1 MNSEIES
8 NNVMFNTKMMDE
20 GNSDTFYFL
29 NNYDDDES
37 TNNSKSINESF
48 LELMENDYE
57 NEFFSE
63 NIYSEIDNIF
73 NFNNL
78 CQGLSNLSNFKAQ
91 PLEVKKKIMSIMSR
105 KRKRTNN

>member
-8 NNVMFNTKMMDE
+8 NNVMFNNKMMDE

-29 NNYDDDES
+29 NNYDDDAS

-57 NEFFSE
+57 NELFSE

-73 NFNNL
+73 NYNNL
-78 CQGLSNLSNFKAQ
+78 CQGLSSLSNFKAQ